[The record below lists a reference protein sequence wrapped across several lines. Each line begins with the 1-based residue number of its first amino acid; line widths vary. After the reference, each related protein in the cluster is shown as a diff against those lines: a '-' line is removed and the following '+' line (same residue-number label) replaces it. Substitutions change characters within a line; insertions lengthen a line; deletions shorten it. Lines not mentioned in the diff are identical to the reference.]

1 MSALGLYV
9 HIPFCPQICPYCAFA
24 SLTGGED
31 QYERYVEA
39 VCTELRA
46 VSKTCAARVFETVF
60 FGGGTPSKLEP
71 DQLERIM
78 AAAAQS
84 FGLAAGAEITLE
96 ANPGTAD
103 FAKFKGFRDAGFNRL
118 SIGVQSFADESLKTL
133 GRVHSAAEAEKAYQV
148 GRETGFDNINLDFI
162 FGVPGSPW
170 SHWLDSLERIV
181 ALAPEHVS
189 TYGLTIEEG
198 TVLAERLRQGR
209 WKPVDEEMDARV
221 YEEAVARLTEAGY
234 EHYEV
239 SNFARP
245 ARRSRHNWACWM
257 GEEYV
262 GVGLSAHSFLGGVR
276 RWNKRGLQEYIE
288 AVEQGGA
295 PGAGCETIDVST
307 AFRERLWMGL
317 RTCAGVE
324 LSLEQGLALAGH
336 HRFKELQEEDY
347 VELAG
352 ITLRLTPRG
361 FALADALGIEL
372 LDLLEGD
379 RASVSGQKAAC
390 NKE

>member
-1 MSALGLYV
+1 
-9 HIPFCPQICPYCAFA
+9 
-24 SLTGGED
+24 
-31 QYERYVEA
+31 
-39 VCTELRA
+39 
-46 VSKTCAARVFETVF
+46 
-60 FGGGTPSKLEP
+60 
-71 DQLERIM
+71 
-78 AAAAQS
+78 
-84 FGLAAGAEITLE
+84 
-96 ANPGTAD
+96 
-103 FAKFKGFRDAGFNRL
+103 
-118 SIGVQSFADESLKTL
+118 
-133 GRVHSAAEAEKAYQV
+133 VHSAAEAEKAYQV

-336 HRFKELQEEDY
+336 HRFKELEEEDY

>member
-39 VCTELRA
+39 VCTELRV
-46 VSKTCAARVFETVF
+46 VSKTCAARAFETVF

-71 DQLERIM
+71 DQLERILV
-78 AAAAQS
+78 AAAQS

-133 GRVHSAAEAEKAYQV
+133 GRVHSAAEAERAYQV
-148 GRETGFDNINLDFI
+148 GREAGFDNINLDFI
-162 FGVPGSPW
+162 FGIPGSPW
-170 SHWLDSLERIV
+170 THWLDSLERIV

-209 WKPVDEEMDARV
+209 WKPVDEEMDARA
-221 YEEAVARLTEAGY
+221 YEEAVARLAEAGY

-276 RWNKRGLQEYIE
+276 RWNQRGLQEYIE

-295 PGAGCETIDVST
+295 PGAGWETIDAST

-324 LSLEQGLALAGH
+324 LSLEQGVALAGH

>member
-336 HRFKELQEEDY
+336 HRFKELEEEDY